1 MSMNETQVKGK
12 WKEIKGEIQKA
23 WGNLTDDDLERTK
36 GDATAIQG
44 LIQQKYGKMK
54 EDYSQRVSAIFEKF
68 GNHREDKASEIKK
81 SLK

>member
-1 MSMNETQVKGK
+1 MGMTGTEVKGK
-12 WKEIKGEIQKA
+12 WKEIKGEIRKA

-36 GDATAIQG
+36 GDATAIEG

-54 EDYSQRVSAIFEKF
+54 EDYSKKVTDIFEKF
-68 GNHREDKASEIKK
+68 GNHREEKTAQIKK